1 MSFEDTTDQFITY
14 ESRLAS
20 FQKSAKK
27 RGSAASGR
35 GTKALGWPHKSITP
49 ASLAR
54 AGLFFN
60 PTPQNPDNASCFLCH
75 KGLDGWEAND
85 DPLIEHLKHAPE
97 CGWAVVAAIE
107 AEVGDYAQQ
116 DPDQPYMKEAR
127 KATFAGRWP
136 HDSKKGWKCKTK
148 QLVEA
153 GWKYTP
159 TEDSD
164 DMATCTYCQLA
175 LDGWEPG
182 DKPLDEHHSRSP
194 DCPFFIML
202 EASQPAKK
210 SSRSKAGR
218 VSKASRL
225 SVQSVA
231 TVASETT
238 SIIDSTAAMED
249 SVLTTSS
256 TAQGGKKTKAR
267 KATTKGRKTKAKKDA
282 PTEEPEVS
290 IGEESSLK
298 PSRGRKRDSTAVEDV
313 SAAVSEGPP
322 GKKRA
327 TRTHDSVVINESTLE
342 HEEDPDTTGAPATKK
357 GGKKKAA
364 RKPTS
369 KSARD
374 VSIASVTSEL
384 ATTTYEATPG
394 TFPDD
399 DEIERQLE
407 ADLERQLS
415 DDDEITA
422 DSDSERLKTK
432 KEKLAKAEQLEYSR
446 DYPMLNPEP
455 VEPNEEEVED
465 ELRALQ
471 AEMEVDE
478 LEAEPVPQPE
488 LEFEAEPE
496 VEHEELHVPKKGRK
510 AGTKKVSKQ
519 TKSKKAKAAPEP
531 AHEDEIEPEQT
542 QLEEPTED
550 VTQPEAEAE
559 VDEQPHEDSL
569 ASTDT
574 VLKKSAASRSS
585 AGKRSRGRPSRA
597 SLVSHA
603 SADELELVEAP
614 AETPTEPTEEPV
626 KRPRGRPSKASL
638 ASRASIAAEES
649 QLSDAPPKRG
659 RGRPSKK
666 SLEARKSM
674 EAAASQESTRPFTQQ
689 VEEPMQEDVEV
700 YASEEQKEEL
710 ESAQPS
716 SAAEPVPSSPPPSSA
731 HMANPPSTPGRIISP
746 APSARQAAISPSQ
759 SPQSSDA
766 ENQPPS
772 SKQTSSAN
780 PKKVAIAP
788 VASTPTRSSPMRSSP
803 SKRNVIAGLR
813 STAPWTELDLEAI
826 FGTPRNNSEKE
837 NGIERYLKQGQT
849 LTSPEKQMTVQEWI
863 FYNASEAEKKLKHE
877 CESIV
882 HRFESEGTKAMR
894 VLEGLVVE

>member
-1 MSFEDTTDQFITY
+1 MSFEDTTDQYITY

-20 FQKSAKK
+20 FQKSSKK
-27 RGSAASGR
+27 RGSTTSGR
-35 GTKALGWPHKSITP
+35 GAKALGWPHKSITP

-60 PTPQNPDNASCFLCH
+60 PTLQNPDNVSCFLCH

-85 DPLIEHLKHAPE
+85 DPLVEHLKHAPE

-148 QLVEA
+148 QLVDA

-175 LDGWEPG
+175 LDGWEPS
-182 DKPLDEHHSRSP
+182 DKPLDEHHNRSP
-194 DCPFFIML
+194 ECPFFILL

-238 SIIDSTAAMED
+238 SIHDSTAAIED
-249 SVLTTSS
+249 SVLTTAS
-256 TAQGGKKTKAR
+256 TASKKTKAR
-267 KATTKGRKTKAKKDA
+267 KATTKGRKTKAKKEA
-282 PTEEPEVS
+282 GEPEVS
-290 IGEESSLK
+290 IQEESSLK
-298 PSRGRKRDSTAVEDV
+298 PSRGKKRDSTAVEDV
-313 SAAVSEGPP
+313 SMAVSEGPP

-327 TRTHDSVVINESTLE
+327 ISTHGSVVINESTLE
-342 HEEDPDTTGAPATKK
+342 HDEDPDATGVSVTKK
-357 GGKKKAA
+357 GGKKKAG
-364 RKPTS
+364 RKATA
-369 KSARD
+369 KSAHD
-374 VSIASVTSEL
+374 VSTTSVTSEL
-384 ATTTYEATPG
+384 ATTAYEAAPG

-415 DDDEITA
+415 EDDEITA
-422 DSDSERLKTK
+422 DSDSERLKARKGKTNK
-432 KEKLAKAEQLEYSR
+432 TAQLEYSR
-446 DYPMLNPEP
+446 EYTMLNPEP
-455 VEPNEEEVED
+455 IEPDEEEVED
-465 ELRALQ
+465 ELKALQ

-478 LEAEPVPQPE
+478 PEPHHEPEIQPEPEAEPQ
-488 LEFEAEPE
+488 
-496 VEHEELHVPKKGRK
+496 ELHVPKKGRK
-510 AGTKKVSKQ
+510 AGTRKASKQ
-519 TKSKKAKAAPEP
+519 AKSKKAKAAPETIDQDETE
-531 AHEDEIEPEQT
+531 HEQ
-542 QLEEPTED
+542 
-550 VTQPEAEAE
+550 TQPEAEAE
-559 VDEQPHEDSL
+559 VDELLHEDSL

-574 VLKKSAASRSS
+574 VVKKSAASRSS
-585 AGKRSRGRPSRA
+585 AGTRGRGRPSRA
-597 SLVSHA
+597 SLASHT
-603 SADELELVEAP
+603 SANDLELVEAP
-614 AETPTEPTEEPV
+614 AETPIEPTEEPV

-638 ASRASIAAEES
+638 ASRVSTGADES

-666 SLEARKSM
+666 SLEVQKSL
-674 EAAASQESTRPFTQQ
+674 EAAASQESTQPFTQS
-689 VEEPMQEDVEV
+689 VEERMQEDVDV
-700 YASEEQKEEL
+700 YASEEQKEQPGQQ
-710 ESAQPS
+710 SPAAQ
-716 SAAEPVPSSPPPSSA
+716 PVPSSPPPSSA
-731 HMANPPSTPGRIISP
+731 HLTNPPSTPGRISP
-746 APSARQAAISPSQ
+746 TPSARQAAISPSQ

-772 SKQTSSAN
+772 SKQRSSAN

-826 FGTPRNNSEKE
+826 FGTPRNSEE
-837 NGIERYLKQGQT
+837 NGMERYLKQGQA
-849 LTSPEKQMTVQEWI
+849 LSSPEKQMTVQEWI

-882 HRFESEGTKAMR
+882 NRFESEGTKAMR
-894 VLEGLVVE
+894 ALEGLVVE

>member
-1 MSFEDTTDQFITY
+1 MSFEDTTDQYITY

-20 FQKSAKK
+20 FQKSSKK
-27 RGSAASGR
+27 RSSTASGR
-35 GTKALGWPHKSITP
+35 GAKALGWPHKSITP

-60 PTPQNPDNASCFLCH
+60 PTLPNPDNVSCFLCH

-85 DPLIEHLKHAPE
+85 DPLVEHLKHAPE

-148 QLVEA
+148 QLVDA

-182 DKPLDEHHSRSP
+182 DKPLEEHHNRSP
-194 DCPFFIML
+194 ECPFFILL
-202 EASQPAKK
+202 EASQPVKK
-210 SSRSKAGR
+210 SSRSKGGR

-231 TVASETT
+231 TIASETT
-238 SIIDSTAAMED
+238 SIHDSTAAIED
-249 SVLTTSS
+249 SVLTTAS
-256 TAQGGKKTKAR
+256 TASKKTKAR
-267 KATTKGRKTKAKKDA
+267 KTTTKGRKTKAKKEA
-282 PTEEPEVS
+282 EAEEPEVS
-290 IGEESSLK
+290 IQEESLLK
-298 PSRGRKRDSTAVEDV
+298 PSRGKKRDSTAVEDV
-313 SAAVSEGPP
+313 SMAVSEGPP

-327 TRTHDSVVINESTLE
+327 TRTHGSVAINESTLE
-342 HEEDPDTTGAPATKK
+342 HDEDPDTTGASVTKK
-357 GGKKKAA
+357 GGKKKAG
-364 RKPTS
+364 RKATA
-369 KSARD
+369 KSTHD
-374 VSIASVTSEL
+374 VSTASVTSEL
-384 ATTTYEATPG
+384 ATTAYEAAPG

-415 DDDEITA
+415 EDDEITA
-422 DSDSERLKTK
+422 DSDSERLKTRE
-432 KEKLAKAEQLEYSR
+432 EKTDKTAQLEYSPE
-446 DYPMLNPEP
+446 YTMLNPEP
-455 VEPNEEEVED
+455 IVPDEEEVED
-465 ELRALQ
+465 ELKALQ
-471 AEMEVDE
+471 AEMEIDE
-478 LEAEPVPQPE
+478 PEPQH
-488 LEFEAEPE
+488 EPE
-496 VEHEELHVPKKGRK
+496 VQPEPEAELQELHVPKKGRK
-510 AGTKKVSKQ
+510 AGTKKASKQ
-519 TKSKKAKAAPEP
+519 TKSKKGKAAPEP
-531 AHEDEIEPEQT
+531 VDQDETEHEQT
-542 QLEEPTED
+542 QPEEPTEEF
-550 VTQPEAEAE
+550 TQPEAEAE
-559 VDEQPHEDSL
+559 VDELHEDSL

-574 VLKKSAASRSS
+574 VVKKSAASRSS
-585 AGKRSRGRPSRA
+585 AGTRGRGRPSRA
-597 SLVSHA
+597 SITSHT
-603 SADELELVEAP
+603 SADDLELVEAP
-614 AETPTEPTEEPV
+614 TETPIEPTEEPV

-638 ASRASIAAEES
+638 ASRTSVGAEES

-666 SLEARKSM
+666 SLEA
-674 EAAASQESTRPFTQQ
+674 AASQESTQPFTQT
-689 VEEPMQEDVEV
+689 VEEPMQEDVNI
-700 YASEEQKEEL
+700 YASEEQKEP
-710 ESAQPS
+710 SAQQSP
-716 SAAEPVPSSPPPSSA
+716 AAQPVPSSPPPSSA
-731 HMANPPSTPGRIISP
+731 HLTNPPSTPGRISP
-746 APSARQAAISPSQ
+746 TPSARQAAISPSQ

-772 SKQTSSAN
+772 SKQRSSAN
-780 PKKVAIAP
+780 PKTVAIVP

-826 FGTPRNNSEKE
+826 FGTPRNSEKE
-837 NGIERYLKQGQT
+837 NGMERYLKQGQA

-882 HRFESEGTKAMR
+882 NRFEGEGTKAMR
-894 VLEGLVVE
+894 ALEGLVVE